1 MSFWLSC
8 DRFSRFLHDP
18 GGSRTRD
25 LRIKSPLLYQLSY
38 RVVALQTAN
47 SEQRNNTTKIER
59 AESIGTARG
68 RTTLRRSKRNQPLI
82 NNL

>member
-8 DRFSRFLHDP
+8 ERFSRFLNDP

-59 AESIGTARG
+59 AESSRTAL
-68 RTTLRRSKRNQPLI
+68 TTLRRSKG
-82 NNL
+82 NL